1 MTLSNNRWKKIAI
14 WIAPVMIGLIG
25 FMMGWLIFGTGNHR
39 QVEPTIST
47 TEAQSAEQG
56 IQQMYTCSM
65 HPQIRSPNPDDKCP
79 ICGMDLIPVPVDEDP
94 DMESELPRLRLTERA
109 VALMQ
114 IQVWPVEG
122 RQVFV
127 PVRLYGR
134 LGYDETRL
142 RTIAAWVPG
151 RLDRLYVD
159 FTGTLVRK
167 GQPMV
172 EIFSPKL
179 IAAQE
184 ELLQTVRT
192 AQELKKSGRGLVLDK
207 TLLTVDA
214 SRDRLR
220 LLGLG
225 EDQIKRIEKQ
235 GNVDDRLVI
244 PAPSSGIVIERLAST
259 GDYVETGQPIYR
271 LADLSHLWVQLEV
284 YESDVQ
290 WLSLGQ
296 KAIFSTQSH
305 PGKNFEGTVSFIDP
319 VLNDRTRTIRV
330 RVDIPNPEAL
340 LKPGMFVR
348 GVIEAGLGRYQAYD
362 EPKNEHDE
370 HLGHTITHETKPT
383 IHAGDMPLVIPTTAP
398 LVTGE
403 RAVVYVR
410 LPETE
415 QPTFEPRD
423 IVLGPKVG
431 AWYIVREG
439 LSEGELIVTNG
450 SFKIDS
456 ELQIR
461 GRPSMMQPEGGPPPV
476 HDHGG
481 SAAQAAE
488 LPKQTRSEP
497 FQATSAFRVQLGR
510 LVHANFD
517 LVKALAADD
526 LQSASQ
532 AARKADEMLN
542 QIEQNKLS
550 NDRERQQW
558 NLLAKTLH
566 DSLVAVI
573 NANDLPSQRQHF
585 ESFSDALT
593 EAVRAFGV
601 EQTGAVYRA
610 LCPMVQGRKGYWLQ
624 PQRDITN
631 PYFGAAMLTC
641 GEIDETLVEPD
652 THDH

>member
-1 MTLSNNRWKKIAI
+1 MTFSNNRWKKIVI
-14 WIAPVMIGLIG
+14 FTTPVLVGLVG
-25 FMMGWLIFGTGNHR
+25 FLMGWLIFGTASHKH
-39 QVEPTIST
+39 VEST
-47 TEAQSAEQG
+47 LSITETTSAEKG

-94 DMESELPRLRLTERA
+94 DMESELPRLRLSERA

-114 IQVWPVEG
+114 IQLWPVEG
-122 RQVFV
+122 RRMVV

-142 RTIAAWVPG
+142 RTISAWVPG

-159 FTGTLVRK
+159 FTGTNVRK
-167 GQPMV
+167 GRPMV
-172 EIFSPKL
+172 EIYSPRL

-184 ELLQTVRT
+184 EFLQTIRT
-192 AQELKKSGRGLVLDK
+192 AEELKKSGSGVVLD
-207 TLLTVDA
+207 TTMMTVDA
-214 SRDRLR
+214 SFDRLR

-235 GNVDDRLVI
+235 GHVDDRLII

-284 YESDVQ
+284 YESDLQ
-290 WLSLGQ
+290 WMTIGQ
-296 KAIFSTQSH
+296 KAIFTTQSH

-319 VLNDRTRTIRV
+319 ILNDRTRTLGV
-330 RVDIPNPEAL
+330 RVDIPNPDGL

-348 GVIEAGLGRYQAYD
+348 GFIEAGLEGNQAGGK
-362 EPKNEHDE
+362 PKV
-370 HLGHTITHETKPT
+370 GHKDHQDHAATKEKKP
-383 IHAGDMPLVIPTTAP
+383 IMQADDVPLVIPVTAP

-410 LPETE
+410 VPETE

-423 IVLGPKVG
+423 IVLGPRVG
-431 AWYIVREG
+431 GWYIVRKGLNEG
-439 LSEGELIVTNG
+439 DLVVTHG

-461 GRPSMMQPEGGPPPV
+461 GRPSMMQPEGGPPPA
-476 HDHGG
+476 HDHGP
-481 SAAQAAE
+481 SAAHAAE
-488 LPKQTRSEP
+488 PPRQTVAQTTQVPS
-497 FQATSAFRVQLGR
+497 SFRVQLGR
-510 LVHANFD
+510 LVLVNFD
-517 LVKALAADD
+517 LVKALAGDD
-526 LQSASQ
+526 IQ
-532 AARKADEMLN
+532 AARKAARQADEMMH
-542 QIEQNKLS
+542 QIEP
-550 NDRERQQW
+550 DRLGNARQQW
-558 NLLAKTLH
+558 NPMAKTMH
-566 DSLVAVI
+566 DSLSAFME
-573 NANDLPSQRQHF
+573 AEDLSVQRRHF

-593 EAVRAFGV
+593 EAVRTFGV
-601 EQTGAVYRA
+601 EQAGPVYRA
-610 LCPMVQGRKGYWLQ
+610 VCPMVQGRKGYWLQ
-624 PQRDITN
+624 PQENITN

-641 GEIDETLVEPD
+641 GEIAETLVEPD

>member
-1 MTLSNNRWKKIAI
+1 
-14 WIAPVMIGLIG
+14 
-25 FMMGWLIFGTGNHR
+25 
-39 QVEPTIST
+39 
-47 TEAQSAEQG
+47 
-56 IQQMYTCSM
+56 
-65 HPQIRSPNPDDKCP
+65 
-79 ICGMDLIPVPVDEDP
+79 
-94 DMESELPRLRLTERA
+94 
-109 VALMQ
+109 
-114 IQVWPVEG
+114 
-122 RQVFV
+122 
-127 PVRLYGR
+127 
-134 LGYDETRL
+134 
-142 RTIAAWVPG
+142 
-151 RLDRLYVD
+151 LDRLYVD

-172 EIFSPKL
+172 EIYSPKL

-184 ELLQTVRT
+184 ELLQTIRT

-214 SRDRLR
+214 SYDRLR

-235 GNVDDRLVI
+235 GRVDDHLVI

-284 YESDVQ
+284 YESDLQ
-290 WLSLGQ
+290 WLAIGQ
-296 KAIFSTQSH
+296 KAIFNTQSH

-319 VLNDRTRTIRV
+319 VLSDRTRTLRV
-330 RVDIPNPEAL
+330 RVDIPNPDAL

-348 GVIEAGLGRYQAYD
+348 GYIEAGMERYQARSQSKVKQED
-362 EPKNEHDE
+362 HRD
-370 HLGHTITHETKPT
+370 HGTTHEKRPAMQ
-383 IHAGDMPLVIPTTAP
+383 AGDMPLVIPVTAP

-403 RAVVYVR
+403 RAVVYVQ

-423 IVLGPKVG
+423 IVLGPRAG

-439 LSEGELIVTNG
+439 LSEGELVVTNG

-476 HDHGG
+476 HDHGT
-481 SAAQAAE
+481 SVAQAAE
-488 LPKQTRSEP
+488 PSAQPRSESFRAP
-497 FQATSAFRVQLGR
+497 SAFRAQLGR
-510 LVHANFD
+510 LVRANFD

-526 LQSASQ
+526 LQSTSQ
-532 AARKADEMLN
+532 AALQADEMLH
-542 QIEQNKLS
+542 QIEQDKLS
-550 NDRERQQW
+550 NDGERQQW

-566 DSLVAVI
+566 NSLVAVI
-573 NANDLPSQRQHF
+573 KADDLSTRRQHF

-610 LCPMVQGRKGYWLQ
+610 VCPMVQGRKGYWLQ

-631 PYFGAAMLTC
+631 PYFGAVMLTC

>member
-14 WIAPVMIGLIG
+14 WTAPVMIGLIG
-25 FMMGWLIFGTGNHR
+25 FIMGWLIFGTGNHNH
-39 QVEPTIST
+39 VEST
-47 TEAQSAEQG
+47 LSITEMTSGEQG

-79 ICGMDLIPVPVDEDP
+79 ICGMDLIPVPVDEDQ

-109 VALMQ
+109 VALMR

-122 RQVFV
+122 RQMFV

-142 RTIAAWVPG
+142 TTIAAWVPG

-184 ELLQTVRT
+184 ELLQTIRT

-214 SRDRLR
+214 SHDRLR

-235 GNVDDRLVI
+235 GHVDDRLVI
-244 PAPSSGIVIERLAST
+244 SAPSSGIVIERLAST

-271 LADLSHLWVQLEV
+271 LADLSRLWVQLEV

-296 KAIFSTQSH
+296 KAIFTTQSY
-305 PGKNFEGTVSFIDP
+305 PGKKFEGTVSFIDP
-319 VLNDRTRTIRV
+319 ILSDRTRTIRV
-330 RVDIPNPEAL
+330 RVDIPNPDGL

-362 EPKNEHDE
+362 KPKNEHDE
-370 HLGHTITHETKPT
+370 HLGHASTDETKPT
-383 IHAGDMPLVIPTTAP
+383 IHAGDMPLVIPVTAP

-461 GRPSMMQPEGGPPPV
+461 GQPSMMQPEGGPPPV

-488 LPKQTRSEP
+488 PPKQTRSEP
-497 FQATSAFRVQLGR
+497 FRATSAFRVQLGR

-566 DSLVAVI
+566 DSLLPVI
-573 NANDLPSQRQHF
+573 KADDLPSQRRHF

-593 EAVRAFGV
+593 EAIRAFGV

-610 LCPMVQGRKGYWLQ
+610 VCPMVQGRKGYWLQ

-641 GEIDETLVEPD
+641 GDIDETLVEPD